1 MNEHDSHPS
10 QTPSPAGAA
19 RPHRLGRLVLG
30 LIILVASVLAFVL
43 VYATEDRTLAPDQRR
58 ARDAIRRME
67 GKFKAH
73 QRLMGRFPSREEG
86 FQPLID
92 AKLMDGV
99 PLDPWGNPYV
109 YWTDGKSGAVVSYG
123 ADGKK
128 GGVGLDAD
136 LSSGGVLANGGAP

>member
-1 MNEHDSHPS
+1 MNEHDSLPS

-19 RPHRLGRLVLG
+19 RPHRMGRILLG
-30 LIILVASVLAFVL
+30 LIFLVATGLAFVL
-43 VYATEDRTLAPDQRR
+43 VYVTEDRTLEPDQRR
-58 ARDAIRRME
+58 ARDSIRRME

-73 QRLMGRFPSREEG
+73 QRLMGRFPSQEEG

-92 AKLMDGV
+92 AKLMEGV

-109 YWTDGKSGAVVSYG
+109 YWTDGKNGAVVSYG

-128 GGVGLDAD
+128 GGMGLDAD